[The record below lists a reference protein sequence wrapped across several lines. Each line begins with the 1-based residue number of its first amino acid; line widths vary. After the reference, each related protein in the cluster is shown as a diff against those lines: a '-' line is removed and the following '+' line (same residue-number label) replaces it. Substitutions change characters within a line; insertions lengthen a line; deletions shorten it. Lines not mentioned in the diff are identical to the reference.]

1 MWSRSTRVWG
11 YGSSVFTKAGRLSA
25 NKPWTKVTFVQ
36 SGGSGGGALLV
47 RAKVPFAWFDQ
58 AEGSPSKLSKPITVL
73 SDHPGCF
80 AGHTCNHSD
89 VLPCC
94 YPELEPEAGSAA
106 LDSGSVDYM
115 LQRLH
120 GEHELRH

>member
-1 MWSRSTRVWG
+1 MWSVWG

-58 AEGSPSKLSKPITVL
+58 AEGSPSKLSKPITVFIGPSRL
-73 SDHPGCF
+73 LHRPISG
-80 AGHTCNHSD
+80 NHLD
-89 VLPCC
+89 ALPCR
-94 YPELEPEAGSAA
+94 YPELEPEAGPAA
-106 LDSGSVDYM
+106 LDSASV
-115 LQRLH
+115 
-120 GEHELRH
+120 E